1 MTGKTGKRKG
11 EQRMEENKKH
21 DSGWTEAEMA
31 EGFIEQPQPERGK
44 KTPDMSRKAE
54 LAGKTVRR
62 DGYEYTYDELGY
74 CVSRVKVQVG

>member
-31 EGFIEQPQPERGK
+31 EGFI
-44 KTPDMSRKAE
+44 
-54 LAGKTVRR
+54 
-62 DGYEYTYDELGY
+62 
-74 CVSRVKVQVG
+74 